1 MVTVFVIL
9 GLTLALFVFSR
20 LRPDLVALMALLA
33 LVLTGTLT
41 PAQALAGFADGT
53 TILIAALFVVGE
65 GLARTGVTAWLSQ
78 LLLKQADNSELR
90 LLLVLLLGTAL
101 LSGFMSNTGTVA
113 LLLPAAVAAG
123 WRVGSHPSRLL
134 IPLAFAANIGG
145 MLTLIGTPPNV
156 IVANTLRE
164 AGERPFGFFEYG
176 LVGLPILT
184 LFLLFMALPGRRLLP
199 HRTSGRRPTD
209 LLETVDV
216 LTSAYRLSG
225 ELFLLRVRLASPLVG
240 QTLAEAALGRDYD
253 ISVLSIERGDSG
265 EEGRD
270 IQALNRRFQQLRE
283 RLGARG
289 DVPLPDAQTRL
300 QAGDLLV
307 VKGRAEAVAQAAVTY
322 NLGLQALTDQTG
334 LLPLL
339 LNQEVGLAEVLLTP
353 RSELIGRTLAESQIA
368 TKFNIQVLS
377 LRRGNQLMPRQH
389 TRLQFGDVLLVR
401 GRWADIERLRQESDH
416 VVVVGAPEALARQVV
431 RLTPRALLAM
441 AVMVGMIVLMMTE
454 LVPTTIAALLAA
466 VLMVLGGCL
475 TMEQA
480 YRAMGWQTVVLIAAT
495 LPLSTALAETG
506 GAAWIAS
513 GLVKSLGAL
522 SPLALLAGVFGLT
535 ALFSQVMSNT
545 AATVLFAPIV
555 LQAALRLGVSPQPLL
570 MVVAVGASSAFLT
583 PIASATNTLVYEPGG
598 YRFTDYLRMGLP
610 LLLMVF
616 LVTMLLVP
624 LVWPL

>member
-1 MVTVFVIL
+1 MVIVFIIL

-78 LLLKQADNSELR
+78 LLLKQADNSERR

-184 LFLLFMALPGRRLLP
+184 LFLLFIVLPGRRLLP
-199 HRTSGRRPTD
+199 HRTTGRRPTD

-240 QTLAEAALGRDYD
+240 KTLVEAALGRDYD

-475 TMEQA
+475 TTEQA

-506 GAAWIAS
+506 GATWIAS

-610 LLLMVF
+610 LLLLVF